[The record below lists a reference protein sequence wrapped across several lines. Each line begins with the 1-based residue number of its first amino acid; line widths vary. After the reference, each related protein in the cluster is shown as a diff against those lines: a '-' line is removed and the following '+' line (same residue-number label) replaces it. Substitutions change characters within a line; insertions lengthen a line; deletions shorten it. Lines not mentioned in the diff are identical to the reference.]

1 MGACRFWHRVGLR
14 LDDEAGPANTRVPP
28 PQGNHSAGGGP
39 SKAVM
44 TLSRENEAGPG
55 RQGGTRP
62 LLRVGGVVGWET
74 PSGFVSSQKTPRAEG
89 NPARLGTASEPAS
102 QAPVSLMASCYGLLC

>member
-28 PQGNHSAGGGP
+28 PQGNRSAGGGP
-39 SKAVM
+39 SKAVL
-44 TLSRENEAGPG
+44 TLSGENEAGPG

-62 LLRVGGVVGWET
+62 LLRVGGGET
-74 PSGFVSSQKTPRAEG
+74 PSGLVSSQKTPRAEG